1 MDIKKLKRDASKVHD
16 ALYETDSG
24 QLIARKP
31 CRIYLPTRYNNTKLA
46 TVANEIRIV
55 GIYAITV
62 DDTYYGVSLTNAT
75 MQITPSSTSI
85 VKIEGD
91 EFYEFSFDAGAVVTP
106 NYNLVKDSFLVY
118 YIYDEIVAKGH
129 IPWYISYSD
138 LGKLFISSVHHA
150 GLVLGPNNTA
160 LEMIAASITRSPGD
174 RTIYYRHA
182 LDHIE
187 NELAMPPAYVAF
199 RSIIYGPTNTTA
211 KLMGAYFEEGMM
223 SALVN
228 PAESSEGVETLLRL

>member
-1 MDIKKLKRDASKVHD
+1 MDITKLKRDATKVHD
-16 ALYETDSG
+16 ALYETDTG
-24 QLIARKP
+24 QLIARKT
-31 CRIYLPTRYNNTKLA
+31 CRIYIPTRYNNTKLA
-46 TVANEIRIV
+46 SIANEIRIV

-85 VKIEGD
+85 VKLDGD
-91 EFYEFSFDAGAVVTP
+91 EYYEFTFDAGSVITP

-129 IPWYISYSD
+129 IPWYISYTD
-138 LGKLFISSVHHA
+138 LGKLFISSVKHG
-150 GLVLGPNNTA
+150 GLVLGPNNTP
-160 LEMIAASITRSPGD
+160 LEMIAASITRSRGD
-174 RTIYYRHA
+174 RTKYYRHT

-187 NELAMPPAYVAF
+187 NELIKPPAFIAF

-211 KLMGAYFEEGMM
+211 KFMGAYFEEGMM

-228 PAESSEGVETLLRL
+228 PAETTEGVETLLRL